1 MFEVA
6 HLPYFVAVLF
16 SALTVSV
23 ELSLF
28 VCLLVDLFCLFL
40 RQSTMH
46 IPICLAVFW
55 VVYASLL
62 PQSPKCWV
70 TGMSH
75 CVLLIMTLNC
85 ELCEFRVAKLLMP
98 LEVFL

>member
-28 VCLLVDLFCLFL
+28 VCLLIDLFCLFL

-62 PQSPKCWV
+62 TSV
-70 TGMSH
+70 TQMLGYRYESL
-75 CVLLIMTLNC
+75 CAAYNDF
-85 ELCEFRVAKLLMP
+85 EL
-98 LEVFL
+98 